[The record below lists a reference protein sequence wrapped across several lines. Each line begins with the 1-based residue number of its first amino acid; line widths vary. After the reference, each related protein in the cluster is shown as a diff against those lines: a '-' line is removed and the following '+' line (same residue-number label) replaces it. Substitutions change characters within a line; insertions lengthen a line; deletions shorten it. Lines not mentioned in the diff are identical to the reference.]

1 MNNFSENREKTL
13 KKLKSLDEAYVNSIL
28 SQAVYSYREWSISEL
43 DRDIYSMGPR
53 LVEAISDKRDMATF
67 KIWNFLKTNVKP
79 VLAGS
84 VNLSETSEGKVFVAK
99 NKDYFFDTK
108 FTYKNGFYSAGR
120 KNEDIARAALLTTD
134 DPENPGKK
142 ILHVVFRG
150 TEFPRIKE
158 FFSKAYLDMHAYYY
172 QFKPLEDMVR
182 KYINN
187 PDNNI
192 SQIHATGHSLG
203 GAMAEE
209 FLKNM
214 PDNPEVGYVVKG
226 FTFGSPGSTK
236 RKTTSFLNAGYHA
249 VKKFFTLK
257 EDVKPEDIYNTYS
270 KPKDNVCSNDGTVC
284 NIPKNGKENRLTH
297 YYHSFDPVPIVGV
310 AGYNK
315 NGKEI
320 NLTDKIENLSKDVG
334 LIKDSFWDKIPILR
348 HIVAALPAGRF
359 HDSDRYSLN
368 LKNKIETL
376 LHDNKISREEVTK
389 LAPNWRQWIKSEIDF
404 QKIGIKHK
412 ATIEEA
418 LLAKNPTLKDNPE
431 SLIEAVYN
439 VRENMKHDNTAII
452 LANQL
457 GLQDKGTHH
466 LVSNDLSNTEQAE
479 IVKGRFGHS
488 FGPESGDPAQRLAR
502 VANLR
507 KAVEED
513 MEKRRIKMKL
523 A

>member
-1 MNNFSENREKTL
+1 MSDITKERENTL
-13 KKLKSLDEAYVNSIL
+13 KSLKHLDEAYVSSIL

-43 DRDIYSMGPR
+43 NRDIYSMGPR
-53 LVEAISDKRDMATF
+53 LVDAVSNKRDMATF

-79 VLAGS
+79 VLAGA
-84 VNLSETSEGKVFVAK
+84 VNLSETSEGKVFVAR

-108 FTYKNGFYSAGR
+108 FTYNNGFYSAGR

-182 KYINN
+182 KYVNN
-187 PDNNI
+187 PNNNI

-214 PDNPEVGYVVKG
+214 PDNIEAGYTVKG

-249 VKKFFTLK
+249 VKKFFALK
-257 EDVKPEDIYNTYS
+257 EEINPEDIYNTYS
-270 KPKDNVCSNDGTVC
+270 KPKDDVCSDDGTIC
-284 NIPKNGKENRLTH
+284 NIPQYGKDNRLTH

-315 NGKEI
+315 NGEEI
-320 NLTDKIENLSKDVG
+320 NLTDKIEKVSKDVG
-334 LIKDSFWDKIPILR
+334 LVKDSFWDKVPVVR
-348 HIVAALPAGRF
+348 HILAAFPAGRF

-368 LKNKIETL
+368 LKDKIETL
-376 LHDNKISREEVTK
+376 LHDNKISREEVTQ
-389 LAPNWRQWIKSEIDF
+389 LAPNWKQWIKSEIDF
-404 QKIGIKHK
+404 QKIGIRHK

-418 LLAKNPTLKDNPE
+418 LLAKNPAMKNNPE

-452 LANQL
+452 LASQL

-466 LVSNDLSNTEQAE
+466 LVSNDLTSIEQSE
-479 IVKGRFGHS
+479 MIKGRFGPA

-502 VANLR
+502 VASLR
-507 KAVEED
+507 KAVNED
-513 MEKRRIKMKL
+513 MEKRRVKMKL